1 MPLAVTNQYAKALL
15 AVVSKPGSTLGA
27 EQALEQLGAIE
38 ALIQGCP
45 ELRVALLS
53 PAISGAQKKAA
64 IERLGGMLG
73 LHALMKNFWNVVTS
87 HRRIPLLASIRQAFQ
102 AQLDE
107 QLGIARAEVTAARA
121 LNQEQRTGLEAK
133 LAARIEKKS
142 LRCAYTVDEG
152 LLGGL
157 TVRIGSRVLDGSVR
171 GELESLRRRLV
182 AQA

>member
-102 AQLDE
+102 AQL
-107 QLGIARAEVTAARA
+107 L
-121 LNQEQRTGLEAK
+121 
-133 LAARIEKKS
+133 S
-142 LRCAYTVDEG
+142 LIHIYLSASSCS
-152 LLGGL
+152 
-157 TVRIGSRVLDGSVR
+157 I
-171 GELESLRRRLV
+171 
-182 AQA
+182 